1 MNRWRRSPAGS
12 AAGAAAG
19 TLERAPDPPA
29 EQTGGRPATG
39 DATLDLTRPSVLQM
53 AVDGKEATMSPSEAR
68 DKSSVSLTGSLTTF
82 TLADVLTLLASTS
95 QTGELHAVSEDV
107 EGWLWLADG
116 QLANARVGSAT
127 TIGEAVFELARI
139 TDGEFSFISG
149 VVSSSGHPTVPVAAV
164 LQEVGP
170 QVHEWREL
178 QSVVPLDAVV
188 TLAPNPPGPEIR
200 IRNDQWSVLTAV
212 GTSGRSVKSVLEQIG
227 GEPIAGLRVLR
238 DLESAGLITVGTPG
252 RTDGHDPGPGP
263 GGAPTPESGLNQ
275 GLPADPI
282 IPAADAP
289 PADPSD
295 SVERSGGSPPD
306 QPTGLAEVT
315 ILPPPITVDPWAPPA
330 DIEGA
335 GGNGVA

>member
-1 MNRWRRSPAGS
+1 
-12 AAGAAAG
+12 
-19 TLERAPDPPA
+19 
-29 EQTGGRPATG
+29 
-39 DATLDLTRPSVLQM
+39 
-53 AVDGKEATMSPSEAR
+53 MSPSEAR
-68 DKSSVSLTGSLTTF
+68 DKSAVSLTGSLTAF

-95 QTGELHAVSEDV
+95 QTGELHAVSQDV

-164 LQEVGP
+164 LQEVRP
-170 QVHEWREL
+170 QVDEWREL

-188 TLAPNPPGPEIR
+188 NLAPNPPGQEIR

-227 GEPIAGLRVLR
+227 GEQIAGLRALR
-238 DLESAGLITVGTPG
+238 DLESAGLIAVGTAGP
-252 RTDGHDPGPGP
+252 TDGHDPGPGP
-263 GGAPTPESGLNQ
+263 GGAPAPESGTSP
-275 GLPADPI
+275 GLPADPV
-282 IPAADAP
+282 IPPQDTTLGDA
-289 PADPSD
+289 SD
-295 SVERSGGSPPD
+295 SVERPSGSPPD
-306 QPTGLAEVT
+306 QPAGLAEVA
-315 ILPPPITVDPWAPPA
+315 ILPPPITVDPWAPPT

-335 GGNGVA
+335 AGNGVA